1 MAVENNLNGRVL
13 NVLIDFD
20 LIVNTELGLIRYIR
34 ENYQDERA
42 FRLDVLNKSDREILS
57 LLYSRNH
64 PNPLSIISTEDNMK
78 DIDALYQ
85 SFFDQYR
92 QEIVNRSISDKNIYQ
107 FVSLVGTAGRGF
119 GTNPYIAVRDDFEKK
134 EIGNHFKNG
143 RFLFVNKSDKTE
155 MKTKD
160 VYYVRDYRFFTDNGI
175 SDHIIRKKIYMLPK
189 KFSLDYFENN
199 DTPLT
204 SRNVLMTIGKDYRED
219 DENARDS
226 EEHS

>member
-1 MAVENNLNGRVL
+1 MPGENNLNGRVL

-20 LIVNTELGLIRYIR
+20 LIVNTELGLIRFIR
-34 ENYQDERA
+34 ENYQDNRA
-42 FRLDVLNKSDREILS
+42 FDLDVLNKSDREILS

-64 PNPLSIISTEDNMK
+64 PNPLSVISTEDNMK

-92 QEIVNRSISDKNIYQ
+92 EDIVNRSTSDKNIYQ
-107 FVSLVGTAGRGF
+107 FVSLVGTAGHGF
-119 GTNPYIAVRDDFEKK
+119 GTNAYIAIKDDFEKR
-134 EIGNHFKNG
+134 EIANHFKNC

-160 VYYVRDYRFFTDNGI
+160 VYYIRDYRFFTDNGI
-175 SDHIIRKKIYMLPK
+175 ANDIIRKKIYMLPK
-189 KFSLDYFENN
+189 KFSLDYFEDN
-199 DTPLT
+199 DTSLT
-204 SRNVLMTIGKDYRED
+204 SRNVFMTIGKDYRED
-219 DENARDS
+219 DENVRDY